1 YLQAH
6 EGNLDPTQRWLLE
19 QLAERQNDGG
29 IIGEIE
35 DMEADIEPEE
45 TDFGARLFTVRP
57 AEEGKVAV
65 EIRSFMLP
73 CLSGVAAVGVDGY
86 TVQWHV
92 PIDDT
97 HHWRYVITFRRDG
110 PITDDQARRN
120 GVEQT
125 ENYRL
130 DPDRA
135 RRFFQGKEPMEENYV
150 VYSAALAESQGQ

>member
-1 YLQAH
+1 
-6 EGNLDPTQRWLLE
+6 
-19 QLAERQNDGG
+19 
-29 IIGEIE
+29 
-35 DMEADIEPEE
+35 MEADIEPEE

-97 HHWRYVITFRRDG
+97 HHWKYLFRFSRQEPFPPGTPPWRYETRDYRPVHGAAVQESATPQSNVFAAPVGVQTMNFASPPSGENTLPVAVPSLRFNVIAKRKPQSG
-110 PITDDQARRN
+110 PPL
-120 GVEQT
+120 G
-125 ENYRL
+125 
-130 DPDRA
+130 P
-135 RRFFQGKEPMEENYV
+135 
-150 VYSAALAESQGQ
+150 SA